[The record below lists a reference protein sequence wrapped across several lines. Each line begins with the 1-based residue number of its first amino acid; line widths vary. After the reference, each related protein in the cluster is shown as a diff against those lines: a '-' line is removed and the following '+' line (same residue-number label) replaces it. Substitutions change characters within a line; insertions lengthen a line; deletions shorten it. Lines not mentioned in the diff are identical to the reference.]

1 MLERLVYRSKATHK
15 LGSLHLF
22 NLLSLCREKNKRM
35 DITGHLLYT
44 EEFFVQCIEGP
55 PQSIEALW
63 QSLLRDDRPH
73 NIELLSRGPL
83 QERRFADWSMAFS
96 TYAHFDKYNMAGFFP
111 VDRDGMND
119 AAKRCTGD

>member
-1 MLERLVYRSKATHK
+1 
-15 LGSLHLF
+15 LHLF

-63 QSLLRDDRPH
+63 QSLLRDDRHH